1 MSRRPAS
8 YFWEPLVAG
17 LAAVAL
23 TGCGGGARE
32 APHAQPVAASKPAES
47 PQPAP
52 TAARS
57 SVATVDAPAVAA
69 NAAAP
74 AAQPVATPEPAPADA
89 TPPAPAPAPDPSA
102 KPADKPADALQW
114 MQDGEARRA
123 DYQRRLKESEADLAV
138 ANASVADWERTVLEF
153 KNPFL
158 PRPKLSPED
167 AQTIAGMDGAGR
179 LHWAEGRLE
188 DARKVRDAAQ
198 KTFDDV
204 KANPPAH

>member
-8 YFWEPLVAG
+8 YFWEPVVAG
-17 LAAVAL
+17 LAAAAL
-23 TGCGGGARE
+23 TGCGGGPRE
-32 APHAQPVAASKPAES
+32 APAPQPIAASRPTAQVE
-47 PQPAP
+47 PAP
-52 TAARS
+52 TAEPSPSPAA
-57 SVATVDAPAVAA
+57 ATDAPPVVAS
-69 NAAAP
+69 NAAP
-74 AAQPVATPEPAPADA
+74 AA
-89 TPPAPAPAPDPSA
+89 PPAPAAAPNPNA

-114 MQDGEARRA
+114 LQDSEARRA

-138 ANASVADWERTVLEF
+138 ANASVADWERTILAF

-188 DARKVRDAAQ
+188 DARTARDAKQ
-198 KTFDDV
+198 KAFDDV
-204 KANPPAH
+204 KANPPVN

>member
-8 YFWEPLVAG
+8 CFWEPLVAG
-17 LAAVAL
+17 LAAIAL

-32 APHAQPVAASKPAES
+32 APAPPPVAASNSAEN
-47 PQPAP
+47 PAP
-52 TAARS
+52 TPTAVPS
-57 SVATVDAPAVAA
+57 SAATVDAPAVAA
-69 NAAAP
+69 NTGAP
-74 AAQPVATPEPAPADA
+74 AAKPVATPDTKPPDT
-89 TPPAPAPAPDPSA
+89 TPPAPAPVADPNA
-102 KPADKPADALQW
+102 KPADRSADALRW

-123 DYQRRLKESEADLAV
+123 DYQRRLKESDADLAN

-167 AQTIAGMDGAGR
+167 AQTIAGMDGGAR
-179 LHWAEGRLE
+179 LHWAEGRLD

-198 KTFDDV
+198 RSFDDV
-204 KANPPAH
+204 KANPPAN